1 MVRFFVITGF
11 GLAFINGWIIWW
23 LWRALPHTGW
33 LRPLLCLTVAT
44 LGLSFP
50 LLYKLGDDS
59 LAQVWLLRAGAFW
72 LGMVFYVFLLV
83 LLMDAWSLTSR
94 LWDGPPAA
102 GVPRWGA
109 VLLVVGLP
117 LAIGCASWLNAAY
130 PAVRHYELTVK
141 TADTVPPAYKNTPL
155 TLGVLAD
162 MHLGRIIT
170 APRLVRAMDML
181 APYKPDAVLYL
192 GDILDDH
199 ILLDV
204 EAMAAALTRVQPRL
218 GHWAVLGNHEYI
230 SGPIN
235 NSLDILQRSGMQV
248 LRDQWHVLD
257 DVLVLA
263 GRDDRSKPA
272 FTGSPRKSLPEILAD
287 LPPEHKN
294 LPLAVLDHQPYFLD
308 EARTAGAVL
317 EISGH
322 THYGQ
327 LWPFHWV
334 VENMYE
340 NPLGL
345 LNKKGMYS
353 LVSAGTGAWGPPM
366 RNTAR
371 PEVLVVK
378 ISFVEA
384 AE

>member
-1 MVRFFVITGF
+1 MVRFFVITGL
-11 GLAFINGWIIWW
+11 GLALVNGWIIWW

-33 LRPLLCLTVAT
+33 LRPLLCLTVVT
-44 LGLSFP
+44 LGASFP
-50 LLYKLGDDS
+50 LLYKLGDHS
-59 LAQVWLLRAGAFW
+59 LVQVWMLRAGAFW
-72 LGMVFYVFLLV
+72 LGMVLYVFLLV
-83 LLMDAWSLTSR
+83 LLMDVWSLASR
-94 LWDGPPAA
+94 LWLGPPAA

-130 PAVRHYELTVK
+130 PAVRHYDLTVE
-141 TADTVPPAYKNTPL
+141 TAGAIPPAYKDAPL

-170 APRLVRAMDML
+170 APRLVRAMDLL

-199 ILLDV
+199 TLLDV
-204 EAMAAALTRVQPRL
+204 EAMAAALARVQPRL

-230 SGPIN
+230 SGPVE
-235 NSLDILQRSGMQV
+235 NSLDILQRSGMRV

-257 DVLVLA
+257 GVLVLA
-263 GRDDRSKPA
+263 GRDDRSKLA
-272 FTGSPRKSLPEILAD
+272 FTGSPRKSLPDVLAD
-287 LPPEHKN
+287 LPPEYRR
-294 LPLAVLDHQPYFLD
+294 LPLAVLDHQPHVLD
-308 EARTAGAVL
+308 EARAAGAIL

-340 NPLGL
+340 NPHGL
-345 LNKKGMYS
+345 LSKKNLHS

-371 PEVLVVK
+371 PEVLVIKVY
-378 ISFVEA
+378 FVEA
-384 AE
+384 GK